1 MGMFNSIHA
10 DLVCPVKGE
19 IGRDTEIQIKWQ
31 KPNVRLLTVYRLGD
45 LLEDL
50 EGEFNNHWIRTEY
63 ICEVCSKRT
72 IGYGGKPFIDSDDA
86 KWHRVFVKVKDGRI
100 AEMLGEKEFKKL
112 RITDFVDD
120 L

>member
-19 IGRDTEIQIKWQ
+19 IGKDAEIQIKWQ
-31 KPNVRLLTVYRLGD
+31 KPQARTLSIYRCGD
-45 LLEDL
+45 LLKDL
-50 EGEFNNHWIRTEY
+50 EEGFDNHWIRTEY
-63 ICEVCSKRT
+63 ICEVCPEKTR
-72 IGYGGKPFIDSDDA
+72 GHGGRPFVGADDLR
-86 KWHRVFVKVKDGRI
+86 WHRVFVKIKASKIEEV
-100 AEMLGEKEFKKL
+100 LNEKEFKKR